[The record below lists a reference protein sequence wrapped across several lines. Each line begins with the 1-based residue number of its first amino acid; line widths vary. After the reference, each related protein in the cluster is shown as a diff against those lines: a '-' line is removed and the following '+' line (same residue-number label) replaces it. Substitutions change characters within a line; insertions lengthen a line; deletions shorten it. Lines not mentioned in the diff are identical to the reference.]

1 MSLHFPT
8 WLQRINDAPLELL
21 PTLPYASVEKAP
33 CQGIAVQATDLSAS
47 ARPDGHLAFEQAT
60 LEIPCGCRAA
70 LIGPNGSGKS
80 TVLRVLAGLIK
91 PRSGKVQVLGSPP
104 ALGRS
109 RVAYLSQRPTFTEN
123 FPLQL
128 RRLVQMGT
136 YAHHGW
142 FEECHHGN
150 QGVNR
155 ALELMGLTDLADR
168 PVHTLSG
175 GQLQRGLLARATVQ
189 GAEILLLDEPFA
201 ALDQASRDI
210 VEKFLFDQ
218 GHAFTVIMATHD
230 PADSRRFDRIL
241 EIRNGTVTT
250 THSCAGHGPH
260 HHA

>member
-8 WLQRINDAPLELL
+8 WLQRINDVPLELI

-33 CQGIAVQATDLSAS
+33 CRGIAVQATDLSAS

-60 LEIPCGCRAA
+60 FEIPCGCRAA

-150 QGVNR
+150 QEVNR
-155 ALELMGLTDLADR
+155 ALDLMGLTDLADR

-175 GQLQRGLLARATVQ
+175 GQLQRGLLARYIRFQ
-189 GAEILLLDEPFA
+189 GASSNAACWLGPPCKAPKSSCSTNLLRPWIKRVA
-201 ALDQASRDI
+201 ISSRNFFSTKVTPSRLSWPRTTRPTRVGLI
-210 VEKFLFDQ
+210 VFWK
-218 GHAFTVIMATHD
+218 
-230 PADSRRFDRIL
+230 
-241 EIRNGTVTT
+241 
-250 THSCAGHGPH
+250 
-260 HHA
+260 